1 MPHSEEL
8 SDLNGLNFARC
19 EVTTVLMCRV
29 QVLRVVIDCRRF
41 EGGGGGT
48 AFIFEGRRALT
59 LEVPPKRSELRYYLI
74 QKQEPPP
81 ESNLRTQ
88 EYHPETLF
96 TPVFSPLVGSVACFW
111 HVRNVSFAH
120 IC

>member
-41 EGGGGGT
+41 EGGGGV
-48 AFIFEGRRALT
+48 
-59 LEVPPKRSELRYYLI
+59 VPPSSSRVE
-74 QKQEPPP
+74 EP
-81 ESNLRTQ
+81 
-88 EYHPETLF
+88 
-96 TPVFSPLVGSVACFW
+96 
-111 HVRNVSFAH
+111 
-120 IC
+120 